1 MCYPLYHLPLPPGH
15 WKITLGVLFN
25 LYILNSSLFCAFLFF
40 SSVFSC
46 SSILVFSSFSWYPFH
61 NSFLLFL
68 NLWLSQKHHF
78 HKCIVIFK
86 RNAIEFQVYGYFT
99 CMYTWATFVCLV
111 PAEARKRTLDTLG
124 TGIKYGSNHSRAGNQ
139 MWIVK
144 FSVSQFV
151 GLDPC
156 GVLNNPVAGIT

>member
-1 MCYPLYHLPLPPGH
+1 MCYPLYHLPHPPGH

-46 SSILVFSSFSWYPFH
+46 SSILVFSSSWYPFH

-78 HKCIVIFK
+78 HKCIVTFK

-99 CMYTWATFVCLV
+99 CMYTWATFCAWCQQKPEKGRQIPLELELNMVLTIAVLV
-111 PAEARKRTLDTLG
+111 IKRGLSSSVFLNLWVSIPA
-124 TGIKYGSNHSRAGNQ
+124 
-139 MWIVK
+139 
-144 FSVSQFV
+144 
-151 GLDPC
+151 
-156 GVLNNPVAGIT
+156 VLNNPVAGIT